1 MLKKKKILRFVKFY
15 AKSGEVNTTPPIGPM
30 LGQFPMDVKSF
41 CNTFNNDTKDFDK
54 GVLLKVILILYKDGT
69 FNYEIKSSPLF
80 FLLELASKVL
90 QINNN
95 FRNHKGILLN
105 DIYLITLIKNKEY
118 NFINIKYLFK
128 NILKIAKKTKYK
140 IIEKKDNVY
149 YYIYI

>member
-1 MLKKKKILRFVKFY
+1 MLKKKKIFRFVTFF
-15 AKSGEVNTTPPIGPM
+15 AKAGEINTTPPIGPM

-54 GVLLKVILILYKDGT
+54 GVLLKVILILYKDST
-69 FNYEIKSSPLF
+69 FEYEIKSSPLF
-80 FLLELASKVL
+80 FLLELSSKVL

-95 FRNHKGILLN
+95 FRNHRGISLY

-118 NFINIKYLFK
+118 NLINIKYLFK
-128 NILKIAKKTKYK
+128 NILKTAKKNKYK
-140 IIEKKDNVY
+140 IIEKLDKNY

>member
-1 MLKKKKILRFVKFY
+1 MLKKKILRFVKFY
-15 AKSGEVNTTPPIGPM
+15 AKAGEVNTTPPIGPM

-41 CNTFNNDTKDFDK
+41 CNVFNNDTKDFDK

-69 FNYEIKSSPLF
+69 FEYELKSSPLF
-80 FLLELASKVL
+80 FLLELSSKVL

-95 FRNHKGILLN
+95 FRNHKGILLY

-128 NILKIAKKTKYK
+128 NILKLAKKNKYK
-140 IIEKKDNVY
+140 LIEKFDKFY

>member
-1 MLKKKKILRFVKFY
+1 
-15 AKSGEVNTTPPIGPM
+15 
-30 LGQFPMDVKSF
+30 MDVKSF

-69 FNYEIKSSPLF
+69 FEYELKSSPLF
-80 FLLELASKVL
+80 FLLELSSKIL

-95 FRNHKGILLN
+95 FRNHRGISLY

-118 NFINIKYLFK
+118 NLINIKYLYK
-128 NILKIAKKTKYK
+128 NTLKIAKKNKYK
-140 IIEKKDNVY
+140 IIEKFDKTY

>member
-15 AKSGEVNTTPPIGPM
+15 AKAGEVNTTPPIGPM

-54 GVLLKVILILYKDGT
+54 GVLLKVILVLYKDST
-69 FNYEIKSSPLF
+69 FDYEIKSSPLF
-80 FLLELASKVL
+80 FLLELSSKVL

-95 FRNHKGILLN
+95 FRNHRGILLY
-105 DIYLITLIKNKEY
+105 DVYLITLIKNKEY
-118 NFINIKYLFK
+118 NLINIKYLFK
-128 NILKIAKKTKYK
+128 NILKTIKKNKYK
-140 IIEKKDNVY
+140 IIEKLDETY